1 MGTGERQ
8 GLSPS
13 NIVVRHCDSLGEFEA
28 CVAIQRTVWGE
39 DITVPAPLFVVA
51 KETGGQVL
59 GAFEGARM
67 AGFTLALVGIHD
79 GRPLLHSHMTA
90 VLPEFQNRG
99 IGRLLKL
106 AQREDALLRGI
117 TLVEWT
123 FDPLELRNAYFNLM
137 RLGAVVRR
145 YIPNCYGITGSPLH
159 AGLPTDRLMAEWRL
173 DSQRVKGIMA
183 GSAPR
188 PGGSTAKIGIPSDIG
203 EWKSRDRSRAQ
214 RVQDE
219 VREQFQ
225 RWFGEGYGA
234 TALERAGQVT
244 NYILEPPAAR
254 AGWE

>member
-1 MGTGERQ
+1 
-8 GLSPS
+8 LSPS
-13 NIVVRHCDSLGEFEA
+13 NIVVRHCDSLGEFDV

-67 AGFTLALVGIHD
+67 IGFTLALAGFHE

-90 VLPEFQNRG
+90 LLPEFQNRG

-106 AQREDALLRGI
+106 AQRDDALRRGI

-123 FDPLELRNAYFNLM
+123 FDPLELRNAHFNLM
-137 RLGAVVRR
+137 RLGAIVRR
-145 YIPNCYGITGSPLH
+145 YIPNCYGITESPLH

-173 DSQRVKGIMA
+173 DSRRVKGIVA
-183 GSAPR
+183 GSTPR
-188 PGGSTAKIGIPSDIG
+188 PGDSAAKISIPSDIG
-203 EWKSRDRSRAQ
+203 EWKAKDQSRAR

-219 VREQFQ
+219 VRGEFQ
-225 RWFGEGYGA
+225 HWFNEGYVA
-234 TALERAGQVT
+234 IALERAGQMT

>member
-1 MGTGERQ
+1 M
-8 GLSPS
+8 
-13 NIVVRHCDSLGEFEA
+13 VRHCDSLGEFEV

-67 AGFTLALVGIHD
+67 IGFTLALAGFHE

-90 VLPEFQNRG
+90 LLPEFQNRG

-106 AQREDALLRGI
+106 AQRDDALRRGI
-117 TLVEWT
+117 ALVEWT
-123 FDPLELRNAYFNLM
+123 FDPLELRNAHFNLM
-137 RLGAVVRR
+137 RLGAIVRR
-145 YIPNCYGITGSPLH
+145 YIPNCYGITESPLH

-173 DSQRVKGIMA
+173 ASQRVKGIVS
-183 GSAPR
+183 GSSPR
-188 PGGSTAKIGIPSDIG
+188 PGGSTAKIGIPSDIS
-203 EWKSRDRSRAQ
+203 EWKSKDQSRAR
-214 RVQDE
+214 RVQDK
-219 VREQFQ
+219 VREEFQ
-225 RWFGEGYGA
+225 HWFSEGYVA
-234 TALERAGQVT
+234 TAVEHIAQVT